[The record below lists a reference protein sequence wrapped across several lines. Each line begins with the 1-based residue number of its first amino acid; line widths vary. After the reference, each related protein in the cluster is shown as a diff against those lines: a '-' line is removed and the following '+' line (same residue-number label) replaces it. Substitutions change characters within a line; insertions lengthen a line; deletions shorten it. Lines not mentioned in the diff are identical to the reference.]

1 MYVRVIADRTQKLKL
16 LKIQFSA
23 RFFRMWSCIIGQN
36 FVFKLVYNRNHTKTK
51 KKVARH
57 SDFSI
62 FFLPTEL
69 RQVFHGNKML
79 RHTFSGKQIGEG
91 KTHIGGHKCECLCL
105 VLIKKPNVSG
115 PPKKSFRNKTKKNG
129 RLKN

>member
-1 MYVRVIADRTQKLKL
+1 
-16 LKIQFSA
+16 
-23 RFFRMWSCIIGQN
+23 MWSCIIGQN
-36 FVFKLVYNRNHTKTK
+36 FVFLNWFTIEIIQKPK
-51 KKVARH
+51 KK
-57 SDFSI
+57 SPDIQISLI
-62 FFLPTEL
+62 FFYRILPTEL

>member
-1 MYVRVIADRTQKLKL
+1 
-16 LKIQFSA
+16 
-23 RFFRMWSCIIGQN
+23 MWSCIIGQN
-36 FVFKLVYNRNHTKTK
+36 FVFLNWFTIEIIQKPK
-51 KKVARH
+51 KSGPTFR
-57 SDFSI
+57 FLQ
-62 FFLPTEL
+62 FFFYRILPTEL